1 VHTVIHA
8 SPHPDDES
16 IAAPCTLL
24 ALKDAGWRVINFAAS
39 LGRPAD
45 RPRRRREL
53 EAALGLAGFE
63 HRESE
68 ARVGISRGDDLGAAC
83 RALTA
88 ELTGLVNETGAELVV
103 APHPRDRHHGHL
115 TVARAVRQTVWQAE
129 RPVTWWMWPLWAEL
143 LRPTLIAEC
152 AEKHLQLS
160 KEMLEQY
167 EGENARNDYREMHE
181 ATRLVNAVRG
191 VETVFGFGSARDA
204 RLTGIRRA
212 ELFTEV
218 TVQKHRWMVG
228 IPRIL
233 DPNDAAA
240 PRWDRLDDLSIMSST
255 RLRPFYKAWLLW
267 AHARFRIPGH
277 VVSVAPLPAPDT
289 DPR

>member
-1 VHTVIHA
+1 M
-8 SPHPDDES
+8 P
-16 IAAPCTLL
+16 
-24 ALKDAGWRVINFAAS
+24 AS
-39 LGRPAD
+39 LGRSAD

-63 HRESE
+63 HREST
-68 ARVGISRGDDLGAAC
+68 ARAGISRGDDLGAAC

-88 ELTGLVNETGAELVV
+88 ELTELLAETGAELIVG
-103 APHPRDRHHGHL
+103 PHPRDKHHGHV

-143 LRPTLIAEC
+143 SRPTLISKC
-152 AEKHLQLS
+152 ADKHIQLS

-181 ATRLVNAVRG
+181 ATRVVNAVRG

-218 TVQKHRWMVG
+218 TAGKNGWMVG
-228 IPRIL
+228 VPRVL
-233 DPNDAAA
+233 DPAHAVA
-240 PRWDRLDDLSIMSST
+240 RRWDVLDDLSILSST
-255 RLRPFYKAWLLW
+255 RLRPFYKAWVLS
-267 AHARFRIPGH
+267 AHARFRIPGRR
-277 VVSVAPLPAPDT
+277 VTVAPLPASESDA
-289 DPR
+289 R

>member
-1 VHTVIHA
+1 
-8 SPHPDDES
+8 
-16 IAAPCTLL
+16 
-24 ALKDAGWRVINFAAS
+24 
-39 LGRPAD
+39 
-45 RPRRRREL
+45 
-53 EAALGLAGFE
+53 
-63 HRESE
+63 
-68 ARVGISRGDDLGAAC
+68 
-83 RALTA
+83 
-88 ELTGLVNETGAELVV
+88 
-103 APHPRDRHHGHL
+103 
-115 TVARAVRQTVWQAE
+115 
-129 RPVTWWMWPLWAEL
+129 
-143 LRPTLIAEC
+143 
-152 AEKHLQLS
+152 
-160 KEMLEQY
+160 MLEQY

>member
-1 VHTVIHA
+1 MHTVIHA

-63 HRESE
+63 HREST
-68 ARVGISRGDDLGAAC
+68 ARAGISRGDDLGAAC

-88 ELTGLVNETGAELVV
+88 ELTELLAETGAELIVG
-103 APHPRDRHHGHL
+103 PHPRDGHHGHV

-129 RPVTWWMWPLWAEL
+129 HPVTWWMWPLWIEL
-143 LRPTLIAEC
+143 SRPTLILEC
-152 AEKHLQLS
+152 ADKHLQLS
-160 KEMLEQY
+160 KEMLEKY

-181 ATRLVNAVRG
+181 AIRVVNAVRG

-204 RLTGIRRA
+204 RVDRNPTRRA
-212 ELFTEV
+212 V
-218 TVQKHRWMVG
+218 HRG
-228 IPRIL
+228 HGTQARLDGRRPARPR
-233 DPNDAAA
+233 PSHAVAR
-240 PRWDRLDDLSIMSST
+240 RWNGLDDLSILSST
-255 RLRPFYKAWLLW
+255 RLRPFYQAWVLS
-267 AHARFRIPGH
+267 AHARFRH
-277 VVSVAPLPAPDT
+277 SVRRITAAPLPTSESDA
-289 DPR
+289 R